1 MNSKGFIFAPL
12 FVIAMG
18 ALMTF
23 AHAGTITVSSF
34 STPARTAVILG
45 AAEKEVLTD
54 KTGTISASCGGHK
67 IGIPPFFNF
76 TQDNDFLLTSC
87 EKGLV
92 VKVTNVGY
100 KSSGYNNAFKMRM
113 LPAGAREPSTVTVS
127 DFSAPF
133 RTAAVIRDL
142 RKVVFANGRIGTIT
156 ASGDGAD
163 IHVTNDDAVI
173 ADQPATSVY
182 KFAASN
188 RMTGVKTSN

>member
-1 MNSKGFIFAPL
+1 MNKIKSFSALL
-12 FVIAMG
+12 FVPFFALG
-18 ALMTF
+18 ATV

-34 STPARTAVILG
+34 STPERTAVILG

-54 KTGTISASCGGHK
+54 KTGTISATCGGHK

-92 VKVTNVGY
+92 VKVTNVGH
-100 KSSGYNNAFKMRM
+100 KSSGYNAAFKMRM

-127 DFSAPF
+127 NFSAPF
-133 RTAAVIRDL
+133 RVVAVVNAL
-142 RKVVFANGRIGTIT
+142 KKVVFAGGRVGTIT

-163 IHVTNDDAVI
+163 IHVTNADAVI
-173 ADQPATSVY
+173 ANQSATSVY
-182 KFAASN
+182 KGD
-188 RMTGVKTSN
+188 RMQGVKTSN